1 MSKSYFWLSVMSLHT
16 AHTKEA
22 VLFLVLQCLLFQQ
35 CAKLSIMIANA
46 SHLLLHSMHAQ
57 HHGCNK
63 PVAPPSPHQLLWGLY
78 VLCLRRRACVRAC
91 VRAYVCMYVCMYVSM
106 PARDVLHALLLPV
119 FNKAE
124 AMQHQR
130 SGSISI
136 PVLASQ
142 SPAAALQQTS
152 PVHHR

>member
-1 MSKSYFWLSVMSLHT
+1 MVAISLWL
-16 AHTKEA
+16 
-22 VLFLVLQCLLFQQ
+22 
-35 CAKLSIMIANA
+35 
-46 SHLLLHSMHAQ
+46 
-57 HHGCNK
+57 
-63 PVAPPSPHQLLWGLY
+63 PHRHISCCGDFMCCVY
-78 VLCLRRRACVRAC
+78 VGVRAC
-91 VRAYVCMYVCMYVSM
+91 VLACVRMYVCMYVCMYVSM